1 MLPTSVLFSNTTLVS
16 LGDDTEVLADFKLH
30 AALPAD
36 VDWTEADPLLRRYL
50 LSAELYVAEMSG
62 QPYRQ
67 MEFTERFRWARK
79 DSFIYLSLKRFP
91 ASDTEITMS
100 ADSGEVVYEEDTDY
114 SLVDK
119 RLIFPADFSCPSS
132 TDPYPWT
139 VTYKAGGA
147 EDPRQLMAIFQ
158 LAAYYYRFP
167 ESVGKPV
174 PDSVFTSHLDV
185 VSGSFL

>member
-1 MLPTSVLFSNTTLVS
+1 MLPPSVLFSDTTLAS
-16 LGDDTEVLADFKLH
+16 LGDDAAVLADFKLH

-36 VDWTEADPLLRRYL
+36 ADWTEADSLLRQYL
-50 LSAELYVAEMSG
+50 LSAELYATDMSG
-62 QPYRQ
+62 QPYQQ
-67 MEFTERFRWARK
+67 MEFTERFRSIRA
-79 DSFIYLSLKRFP
+79 DGYYYLPLKRFP
-91 ASDTEITMS
+91 ASDTEITFS
-100 ADSGEVVYEEDTDY
+100 NTVYEEGSDY

-119 RLIFPADFSCPSS
+119 RLIFPFDFSCPSS

-174 PDSVFTSHLDV
+174 PDSVFTSHLDI